1 MFGCGA
7 VVLFTMT
14 KTTQFQGVRGV
25 LKWSA
30 EKGEQRLVL
39 VYGEAKTRI
48 IRGRELES
56 FTCHELITSPGWG
69 DEEPKV

>member
-25 LKWSA
+25 LKRSA
-30 EKGEQRLVL
+30 EKGEQRLVRRGKNKDNTRER
-39 VYGEAKTRI
+39 VGE
-48 IRGRELES
+48 L
-56 FTCHELITSPGWG
+56 TCHELITSPGWG